1 MKLALSVAGF
11 IAHWTLRT
19 LWIALAQLVLVLML
33 LLVWLTIS
41 EQAPRWVWSQVDEH
55 IPELTISDIN
65 GRLLTG
71 LSLGTLRWQSDDI
84 IVELTD
90 SKLKWLPANL
100 LQGNIDIEQLFVSQL
115 QITQLTKS
123 EEPPTDLVLPEISL
137 PFPWFLRDVRINE
150 LSWKGLDA
158 EPLIIQELRL
168 KASGSGHE
176 IALAGLGFNV
186 MGADILLLG
195 DLQLKQHYPL
205 NAQLLLSSAQLPW
218 QQRIDLT
225 GNLSA
230 LVVNILGPEQWPITM
245 AATLNVLPVI
255 PQFDLRLSW
264 PAWQIEGQP
273 DWRILPGEL
282 TAKGDTQQG
291 SGALNF
297 ALNLAPDAELAWP
310 EGWPRSANLAGP
322 INWQL
327 KPQGVEATV
336 DWNGRFGAMPWVV
349 NAFFDQAEQ
358 AKARLDMRLADSRL
372 ALRGAPES
380 GISLLLNVPNLQ
392 RFQSL
397 YKGRVNIDGRWQGG
411 LDGQGRINAQV
422 NDLRD
427 QQQVLLREL
436 KLGFKGSVA
445 KHTLDVRLLRDDVR
459 LNSLFQG
466 GLDLAD
472 EPVWQGVLRQATV
485 NAEAAGEWQ
494 LAKPAELML
503 SAQQQRLAR
512 QCWLQSPWQL
522 CLDADLNP
530 QQWLANIDAQGKDLG
545 AASMQLRRDPTLADP
560 PLDVSINLKSLDLAK
575 LPVTAPA
582 GMRYSGILTGQVD
595 VSGSLE
601 APLANGQLRLSKGS
615 LVYPEYALD
624 WRPLTLV
631 INFLGDK
638 VELLGNIA
646 DQQKGLLEITGETS
660 LQADWQA
667 SIKIKGQ
674 DLGLGFKR
682 VARVRL
688 SPDISIE
695 ANSASVRVRGQI
707 AVPYGR
713 FTLADFEAAAAQPSS
728 DVVVVVDQQG
738 NNLRLE
744 KAPLDAV
751 AIEMYVT
758 VVLGNDVRI
767 SGMGLNTDLQGKLEI
782 SQRPETFLAA
792 NGELRFGDSA
802 IFEAYG
808 QRLQIRTG
816 RFLFAGP
823 MARPNINIEAV
834 RVVDDVTVGL
844 RVFGMP
850 PTPAAELFSDQ
861 AMSQEEMLSYLVLG
875 RSLSNAG
882 TPTAAEQQAMAL
894 GAALKLS
901 GRTGVLERFGSRLG
915 ISDFTL
921 ATEGDSDQTQ
931 VAVSGYLRPNLQ
943 LSFGVGLFD
952 QSQLVR
958 IRYRINPKL
967 SLEAISSLES
977 AITLFYTFR
986 R

>member
-1 MKLALSVAGF
+1 MKLALSMAGF
-11 IAHWTLRT
+11 MVHWILRT

-41 EQAPRWVWSQVDEH
+41 EQAPRWLWKHVDEH
-55 IPELTISDIN
+55 IPELTITEIN

-71 LSLGTLRWQSDDI
+71 LSLGKLRWQSDDM

-90 SKLKWLPANL
+90 SKLQWLPANL

-115 QITQLTKS
+115 QITQLTRS
-123 EEPPTDLVLPEISL
+123 EEPPSDLVLPEISL
-137 PFPWFLRDVRINE
+137 PFPWFLRDVRINK
-150 LSWKGLDA
+150 LNWQGLDA
-158 EPLIIQELRL
+158 EPLLVKQLRL

-176 IALAGLGFNV
+176 LALAVLDLTVKDVN
-186 MGADILLLG
+186 
-195 DLQLKQHYPL
+195 LQLTGDVQFKHHYPL
-205 NAQLLLSSAQLPW
+205 NAQLLLNSAKLPW
-218 QQRIDLT
+218 QQRIDLA
-225 GNLSA
+225 GDLSA
-230 LVVNILGPEQWPITM
+230 LVVNVVGPKQWPLTM
-245 AATLNVLPVI
+245 TATLNILPVV
-255 PQFDLRLSW
+255 PQFDVQLSW
-264 PAWQIEGQP
+264 PAWQIIAQP
-273 DWRILPGEL
+273 DWQILPGKL
-282 TAKGDTQQG
+282 TLKGDTQQG

-297 ALNLAPDAELAWP
+297 ALNVAPEAKLAWP
-310 EGWPRSANLAGP
+310 KGWPRSAKLAGP
-322 INWQL
+322 ISWQL
-327 KPQGVEATV
+327 KPKGVVATV

-349 NAFFDQAEQ
+349 NAFFDQAEL
-358 AKARLDMRLADSRL
+358 AKTQFDMRLADSRF
-372 ALRGAPES
+372 ALRGAPET
-380 GISLLLNVPNLQ
+380 GMALQLHVPNLQ

-397 YKGRVNIDGRWQGG
+397 YRGRVNIDGRWQGW
-411 LDGQGRINAQV
+411 LDGQGRLNAQV

-427 QQQVLLREL
+427 QQKLLLREL
-436 KLGFKGSVA
+436 RLGFNGSVA
-445 KHTLDVRLLRDDVR
+445 KHALDLRLLRDDVR

-466 GLDLAD
+466 GLNLGD
-472 EPVWQGVLRQATV
+472 EPVWQGILKQATV
-485 NAEAAGEWQ
+485 KAEAADEWQ
-494 LAKPAELML
+494 LTNPAELML
-503 SAQQQRLAR
+503 SAQQQRFAR

-530 QQWLANIDAQGKDLG
+530 QQWLANLEIQGKGLG
-545 AASMQLRRDPTLADP
+545 AATMQLRRDPTLVDP
-560 PLDVSINLKSLDLAK
+560 PLDLRIDLKSLDLAK
-575 LPVTAPA
+575 LPVTPPP
-582 GMRYSGILTGQVD
+582 GMRYSGILTGKVD
-595 VSGSLE
+595 VSGRLDS
-601 APLANGQLRLSKGS
+601 PLANGELRVSEGS
-615 LVYPEYALD
+615 LRYPEYALD
-624 WRPLTLV
+624 WRPISLT
-631 INFLGDK
+631 IDFLGDK
-638 VELLGNIA
+638 ARLLGNIA
-646 DQQKGLLEITGETS
+646 DQQSGLVEITGEAT

-667 SIKIKGQ
+667 NLNIKGQ
-674 DLGLGFKR
+674 DLGFGFKR

-688 SPDISIE
+688 SPDLVIN
-695 ANSASVRVRGQI
+695 ANSSSVRVRGQV

-713 FTLADFEAAAAQPSS
+713 ITLADFEAAAAQPSS
-728 DVVVVVDQQG
+728 DVVIVVDQQG
-738 NNLRLE
+738 NDLRLE

-751 AIEMYVT
+751 AIDMFVT
-758 VVLGNDVRI
+758 LVLGDDVRI
-767 SGMGLNTDLQGKLEI
+767 SGMGLNTDLHGKLEL

-792 NGELRFGDSA
+792 NGELRFGENA
-802 IFEAYG
+802 VFEAYG
-808 QRLQIRTG
+808 QRLHIRTG

-834 RVVDDVTVGL
+834 RVVDDVIVGL
-844 RVFGMP
+844 RVSGMP
-850 PTPAAELFSDQ
+850 PTPSAELFSDQ
-861 AMSQEEMLSYLVLG
+861 AMSPEEMLSYLVLG

-901 GRTGVLERFGSRLG
+901 GRTGVLERLGSRLG